1 MEEHY
6 EVTEHDGSM
15 TDGGM
20 KSYQNELVYQ
30 EPDDSL
36 EHIDFLCML
45 MEARLV

>member
-20 KSYQNELVYQ
+20 KSYQNELIYH
-30 EPDDSL
+30 EPDDDL
-36 EHIDFLCML
+36 EKVDLLCRY
-45 MEARLV
+45 MESRLV